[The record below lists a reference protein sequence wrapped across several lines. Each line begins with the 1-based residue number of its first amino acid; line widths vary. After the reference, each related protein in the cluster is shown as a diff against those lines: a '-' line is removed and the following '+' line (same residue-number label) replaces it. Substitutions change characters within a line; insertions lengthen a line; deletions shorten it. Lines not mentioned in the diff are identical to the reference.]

1 MSTRQSHSESLAVS
15 VGVQCHVGN
24 QRTENQDRVSRS
36 ATPFGDLFIV
46 ADGIGG
52 YKGGAEAAQTTV
64 DGFASALKSNGHLS
78 LPAALQQAV
87 SSVNA
92 ELLRRS
98 AESDERRGM
107 GSTVVLCVVH
117 GNHVTYAHAG
127 DSRAYLLRNRH
138 LQQLTRDHS
147 VMERMVSQG
156 ILTSDQASEHPDASV
171 LTRALGHASDVSLDI
186 AEITIL
192 PGDSLLLCSDGL
204 WAYARQEEIEAIAA
218 SENLSA
224 SAVSSALL
232 TLALEGGG
240 GDNISIQF
248 LRFTPLPLSM
258 KPASTVL
265 GMPAVWGIATL
276 TLASALFIGAIGMFV
291 WNYYH
296 PLPLKQVNSPTV
308 ATPAASPAAAPVKP
322 QPQTQAPAPAPVQP
336 QPSTAP
342 SPARNPPRPRPSTR
356 PPDNSAP
363 STTQTVSTPSLG
375 DLSKKA
381 EDTLK
386 EGKDKV
392 KELPIPKPPQPQ

>member
-1 MSTRQSHSESLAVS
+1 MSTRRSHSEPLAVS
-15 VGVQCHVGN
+15 VGVQCHVGK
-24 QRTENQDRVSRS
+24 QWTENQDRVSRS

-52 YKGGAEAAQTTV
+52 YKGGAEAAQTTA
-64 DGFASALKSNGHLS
+64 DGFASSLKSEGHSS
-78 LPAALQQAV
+78 LPAALQQAA

-98 AESDERRGM
+98 AESEERRGM
-107 GSTVVLCVVH
+107 GSTVVLCVVD
-117 GNHVTYAHAG
+117 GNHVTYGHAG
-127 DSRAYLLRNRH
+127 DSRAYLLRERH

-147 VMERMVSQG
+147 VMERMVSEG
-156 ILTSDQASEHPDASV
+156 ILTFDQASEHPDASV
-171 LTRALGHASDVSLDI
+171 LTRALGHASDVALDI
-186 AEITIL
+186 GEITVL

-204 WAYARQEEIEAIAA
+204 WAYARPEEIEAIAA

-224 SAVSSALL
+224 SGVSSALL

-248 LRFTPLPLSM
+248 LRFTPLPPGM

-276 TLASALFIGAIGMFV
+276 TLASTLFIGAVGMFV

-296 PLPLKQVNSPTV
+296 PLLPKQVNSPAVTMP
-308 ATPAASPAAAPVKP
+308 ATSPVAAPVKP
-322 QPQTQAPAPAPVQP
+322 QPQSQTPVPVQP
-336 QPSTAP
+336 QPSTVP
-342 SPARNPPRPRPSTR
+342 SPTKAPQRRRPSTR
-356 PPDNSAP
+356 PPDSSGP
-363 STTQTVSTPSLG
+363 STTQTQTLSTPSLK

-381 EDTLK
+381 EDAAKESKEKVEQTL
-386 EGKDKV
+386 
-392 KELPIPKPPQPQ
+392 PKLPQPQ